1 MKTMNLVD
9 AVAMLAVLQYI
20 FFGTL
25 VAKARDTYG
34 IKAPAVSGDEQ
45 FERMYRVQMNT
56 LELLVVFFPSA
67 YAAAHYWPQWAVAA
81 AMCVYL
87 IARFVYWRSYIANP
101 ASRTLG
107 FALSL
112 APIMVMA
119 LSALAPALLGTS
131 AA

>member
-1 MKTMNLVD
+1 
-9 AVAMLAVLQYI
+9 VLQYI
-20 FFGTL
+20 LFGTL
-25 VAKARDTYG
+25 VAKARQTYS
-34 IKAPAVSGDEQ
+34 IKAPAVSGNAN
-45 FERMYRVQMNT
+45 FERMYRVHMNT

-87 IARFVYWRSYIANP
+87 AGRFVYWRAYVANP

-107 FALSL
+107 FTLSL
-112 APIMVMA
+112 APNMVMA
-119 LSALAPALLGTS
+119 LGALVPALLGRS